1 MLGYLTPSKQWNL
14 HRRFKR
20 RWYYSGGFN
29 VCEPENKW
37 NKFNSDYFIN
47 YVVIFL
53 KKTKT
58 LTNLHWKVVLPL
70 CLVLAGKLIPLRR
83 HAASALWSTLE
94 EAASVDGA
102 SGVGASSWEAPKEI
116 SFSLLDELAATA
128 PERPALVFVLRI
140 YTIWYK

>member
-1 MLGYLTPSKQWNL
+1 MLGYLTPLKQWNL
-14 HRRFKR
+14 HRWFKR
-20 RWYYSGGFN
+20 RWYFSGGFN
-29 VCEPENKW
+29 VCELENKW

-70 CLVLAGKLIPLRR
+70 CLVLVGKLIPLRR
-83 HAASALWSTLE
+83 HATSALWSTAGRGSIAWRHRWCRCLFLR
-94 EAASVDGA
+94 G
-102 SGVGASSWEAPKEI
+102 SS
-116 SFSLLDELAATA
+116 SLLDELAATA
-128 PERPALVFVLRI
+128 PERPALVFVPRI